1 MSLGVDKIIK
11 TMIDA
16 YLDIE
21 TTGLSCQYADITVI
35 GIYLANG
42 KESRLVQLVGRDVTV
57 GNFLEAVDSVQT
69 IYTYNGSR
77 FDLPF
82 IHGSLG
88 IDLADVFHHHD
99 LMYDCWRCNLF
110 GGFKAVEQQ
119 LGISRQLK
127 GITGLDAIMLW
138 QRYRDYDDQKA
149 LALLLQYNKEDV
161 LNLKVLREKL
171 YLRASLELQSGR
183 VNLNETIE

>member
-1 MSLGVDKIIK
+1 MISNRRSLECQKSTRIH
-11 TMIDA
+11 TDA

-35 GIYLANG
+35 GIYLGNG
-42 KESRLVQLVGRDVTV
+42 SDSRLVQLVGSDV
-57 GNFLEAVDSVQT
+57 NIDNLLEAVDGVNT

-82 IHGSLG
+82 INSSLG
-88 IDLADVFHHHD
+88 IDLETLADHHD
-99 LMYDCWRCNLF
+99 LMYDCWRCNLR

-119 LGISRQLK
+119 LDIPRQLQ

-138 QRYRDYDDQKA
+138 QRYQYYGDQKA
-149 LALLLQYNKEDV
+149 LDTLLKYNEEDV
-161 LNLKVLREKL
+161 INLKVLRERL
-171 YLRASLELQSGR
+171 FSS
-183 VNLNETIE
+183 